1 MFDRKPK
8 IKMML
13 GLRNIVTNGKQWKYL
28 LFYEIDNPSE
38 GDIKLLHDLLEDMP
52 ISYIVYS
59 TKAGLHVIGLS
70 HMEDLERSYRFDYL
84 QMHIPEYYS
93 GQTIR
98 ISRKK
103 GENQELLF
111 YNLDHELMLNL
122 LHIYARRFP
131 ELQKYKYY
139 PDWINL
145 GMPKVWHLVPEKYWS
160 YKK

>member
-1 MFDRKPK
+1 
-8 IKMML
+8 MML

-38 GDIKLLHDLLEDMP
+38 GDIKILHDLLESFR

-59 TKAGLHVIGLS
+59 TKAGLHAVGLS
-70 HMEDLERSYRFDYL
+70 YMDCHSWSTVFTLA
-84 QMHIPEYYS
+84 QMSIPEYYS

-98 ISRKK
+98 VSRKK
-103 GENQELLF
+103 GEKQELLF

-122 LHIYARRFP
+122 LHMYARRFP
-131 ELQKYKYY
+131 ELQTSNYLN
-139 PDWINL
+139 WINE
-145 GMPKVWHLVPEKYWS
+145 GMPKIWHLVPEKYWS